1 MLRCPCLY
9 ALRATGTAL
18 RAALRVAT
26 PQVNCGYCVGAAPL
40 AVSAQ
45 RFTDK
50 ESRDEPRSARLRE
63 HFGSV
68 RKVLH
73 IWKMEVAPQIG

>member
-1 MLRCPCLY
+1 MPCTEFGHLERFAIESICQPGSY
-9 ALRATGTAL
+9 VLARRFHAS
-18 RAALRVAT
+18 
-26 PQVNCGYCVGAAPL
+26 VGAVPL

-63 HFGSV
+63 HF
-68 RKVLH
+68 KNEML
-73 IWKMEVAPQIG
+73 

>member
-1 MLRCPCLY
+1 MREGLTNRPIRSIFIERFLIESIY
-9 ALRATGTAL
+9 QSVSYVLARRFHAS
-18 RAALRVAT
+18 
-26 PQVNCGYCVGAAPL
+26 VGAVPL

-63 HFGSV
+63 HFND
-68 RKVLH
+68 
-73 IWKMEVAPQIG
+73 KML

>member
-1 MLRCPCLY
+1 MFWRAGFTPPPELLCCPCLY

-18 RAALRVAT
+18 RAALRVTT
-26 PQVNCGYCVGAAPL
+26 PQVNCGYSVGAAPL

-63 HFGSV
+63 HFND
-68 RKVLH
+68 
-73 IWKMEVAPQIG
+73 KML